1 MCYLSYCKFVCSILW
16 IILIEK
22 KRWWLDIGPCNWKW
36 LLSKADFQTSE
47 IKYTLKWNLL
57 HIKLLHIFQQ
67 IIHMISCSFLLKV
80 DICLCNLS
88 LVSEVQVYKEFHFRV
103 SLLMAMW
110 NNFFVLTKMSCNLS
124 HNHFHLPKV

>member
-80 DICLCNLS
+80 DISLCNLS
-88 LVSEVQVYKEFHFRV
+88 LVSGS
-103 SLLMAMW
+103 SLQRISFSRYVKLSSFDGHVKQ
-110 NNFFVLTKMSCNLS
+110 FFCFDKT
-124 HNHFHLPKV
+124 FQQFIT